1 MPILYK
7 VSGLCIDQI
16 QTIQFFTRIRLL
28 FKKLPVQANTI
39 VALVNKL
46 VVGSKPTFESFLP
59 VRSQS
64 IYTLESHLSHKNKV
78 SRHQREQ
85 LLQQRPLLIW
95 FTGLSGSG
103 KSTLAVQL
111 EAQLHEAG
119 FKTYLLD
126 GDNIRAGLN
135 KDLSFTDEGRVEN
148 IRRIGEVSK
157 LMLDAGV
164 IVLSAF
170 ISPFHADREQVK
182 NIVGSENYLEV
193 FVDTPLDICEQR
205 DVKGLYKKARAGEVK
220 NFTGIDSPY
229 EAPQNPDIAI
239 PTHRYSVEESV
250 DQLMNSILPRV
261 TVVL

>member
-1 MPILYK
+1 MTSTNNIYPIKTK
-7 VSGLCIDQI
+7 VSQA
-16 QTIQFFTRIRLL
+16 QRQKLL
-28 FKKLPVQANTI
+28 NQHAAV
-39 VALVNKL
+39 
-46 VVGSKPTFESFLP
+46 
-59 VRSQS
+59 
-64 IYTLESHLSHKNKV
+64 
-78 SRHQREQ
+78 
-85 LLQQRPLLIW
+85 IW

-111 EAQLHEAG
+111 EAQLHALG

-135 KDLSFTDEGRVEN
+135 QDLTFTDAGRIEN

-170 ISPFHADREQVK
+170 ISPFQSDRAQVK
-182 NIVGSENYLEV
+182 SIVGEHNYIEV
-193 FVDTPLDICEQR
+193 FVDAPLSVCEAR

-229 EAPQNPDIAI
+229 ESPATPDVHI
-239 PTHRYSVEESV
+239 PTHELSLDESIAK
-250 DQLMNSILPRV
+250 LMGHILEKIK
-261 TVVL
+261 LKD